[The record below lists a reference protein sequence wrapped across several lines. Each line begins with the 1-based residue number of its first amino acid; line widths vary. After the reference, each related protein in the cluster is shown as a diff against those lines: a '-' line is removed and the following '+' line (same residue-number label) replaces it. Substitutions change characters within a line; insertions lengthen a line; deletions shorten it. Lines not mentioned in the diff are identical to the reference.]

1 VARDAPRISQ
11 AEVRVR
17 VADVQQGNHPAMLS
31 HFAKK
36 VNLPA
41 KSYVHRNPV
50 DVRNKSRQGEF
61 MLSDVAKQK
70 ITTMQVMDELAR
82 LSARQLETVIEHAS
96 VLRLQKRKAVMPA
109 RESDLMRVINRGLNA
124 EKSARLEQLQEKLRQ
139 ETIHARER
147 QQLLRLSDELEM
159 LGAQRLQ
166 ALIDLAALRG
176 TSVPKLMSELGLDD
190 AAYA

>member
-1 VARDAPRISQ
+1 
-11 AEVRVR
+11 
-17 VADVQQGNHPAMLS
+17 
-31 HFAKK
+31 
-36 VNLPA
+36 
-41 KSYVHRNPV
+41 
-50 DVRNKSRQGEF
+50 

>member
-1 VARDAPRISQ
+1 
-11 AEVRVR
+11 
-17 VADVQQGNHPAMLS
+17 
-31 HFAKK
+31 
-36 VNLPA
+36 
-41 KSYVHRNPV
+41 
-50 DVRNKSRQGEF
+50 
-61 MLSDVAKQK
+61 
-70 ITTMQVMDELAR
+70 MQVMDELAR

-166 ALIDLAALRG
+166 ALIDLAALRR
-176 TSVPKLMSELGLDD
+176 TSVPKLMSEMGLDD